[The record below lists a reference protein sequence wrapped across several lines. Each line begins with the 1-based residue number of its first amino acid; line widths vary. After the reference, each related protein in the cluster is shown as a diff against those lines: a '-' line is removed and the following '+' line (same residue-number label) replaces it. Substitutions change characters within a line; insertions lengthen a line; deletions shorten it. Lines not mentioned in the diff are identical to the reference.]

1 MLQPGKALAMG
12 EELSRLLATG
22 SVKEVQ
28 HPNWIANL
36 VLMPKKNEKWRMC
49 VNYTSLNKACPKN
62 PFPLLQIDQVIDLT
76 TECELL
82 SFLDAYSGNHQIP
95 LA

>member
-36 VLMPKKNEKWRMC
+36 VLMPKRMKSGGC
-49 VNYTSLNKACPKN
+49 V
-62 PFPLLQIDQVIDLT
+62 
-76 TECELL
+76 
-82 SFLDAYSGNHQIP
+82 
-95 LA
+95 